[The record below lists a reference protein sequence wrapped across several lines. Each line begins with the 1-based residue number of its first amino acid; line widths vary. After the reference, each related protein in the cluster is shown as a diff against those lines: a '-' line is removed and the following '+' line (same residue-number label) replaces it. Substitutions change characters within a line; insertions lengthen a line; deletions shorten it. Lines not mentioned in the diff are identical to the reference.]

1 MTLEH
6 KILLLITFM
15 VSVSLMT
22 FIWFMNCFNHHVI
35 QFKTSFAH
43 DKQVLEAKRER
54 SISQLKEKV
63 DEMQEE
69 TKDHLSKME
78 DGLLKQRQN
87 AETFNENFLQQQNNL
102 FDKIDNFT
110 LGK

>member
-1 MTLEH
+1 MTLGY

-15 VSVSLMT
+15 VSISLMT
-22 FIWFMNCFNHHVI
+22 FMWFVNRFNHHVI

-43 DKQVLEAKRER
+43 DKQVLEAAHEE

-63 DEMQEE
+63 DEIQEE
-69 TKDHLSKME
+69 TKNHLNKME
-78 DGLLKQRQN
+78 EGLLKQRQN
-87 AETFNENFLQQQNNL
+87 AEAFNENFLQQQSQP
-102 FDKIDNFT
+102 FDKIDNFA